1 MQTEEVFSDESLI
14 ERLDK
19 EGLDWRKIIDNY
31 IEKFNEHR
39 SMQPFTLIEQ
49 EESEFKSNFNEF
61 DKLCRI
67 LAIAESYN
75 FDKRAKTLQEI
86 HPLAIQV
93 NLQSGVANGVL
104 VVRNAKDCAKLIH
117 QLLTNSMEFTIKHI
131 KHFNLIESEYRT
143 LCSLMKRQ
151 LDKKLHYDAD
161 KKTLNLKGDLTNKEI
176 NYLEKL
182 SKKKSCPEMLK
193 KHLKRFRLEGVTV
206 LEEKISSSPYR
217 VVTNDEKLTNSF
229 WNFYLQS
236 RRKYDRN

>member
-1 MQTEEVFSDESLI
+1 M
-14 ERLDK
+14 
-19 EGLDWRKIIDNY
+19 
-31 IEKFNEHR
+31 
-39 SMQPFTLIEQ
+39 
-49 EESEFKSNFNEF
+49 
-61 DKLCRI
+61 
-67 LAIAESYN
+67 
-75 FDKRAKTLQEI
+75 
-86 HPLAIQV
+86 AIQV

-143 LCSLMKRQ
+143 LCFLMKRQ

-182 SKKKSCPEMLK
+182 SEKKSCPEELK

-236 RRKYDRN
+236 RRKYDKN